1 MPNSAKEPIA
11 LRRALNLPLL
21 TLYGLGTT
29 IGAGIYVLIGQVAG
43 LAGYMA
49 PLAFLVA
56 AILAGISALSFAEL
70 SVRFPLS
77 AGEAIY
83 VREGF
88 GSDQLA
94 VLVGFLVIG
103 AGVFSSAAI
112 VNGFVGYLQR
122 LIDIPDWTA
131 LVLIVAVLGLI
142 AVWGIAQSVMVASVV
157 TVVEIGGLAM
167 ILMVTGDRFDALPE
181 IAAQVHGSLSWDV
194 LVGVLAGG
202 VLAFYAFI
210 GFEDMVNVAE
220 EVKDVRRVM
229 PRAIILTVL
238 VTTVLYVSV
247 SLAAVLTIPPSELAG
262 SKAPIADIYQ
272 AATGKPATLITLIRI
287 VAVLNGALIQ
297 IVMAARVLYGLAN
310 KGLLPRAFAAINPR
324 TRTPMIATA
333 LVSVVILALAL
344 SATLLSLAQ
353 TTSLITLSIFSL
365 VNLAL
370 VRIKLRQPGH
380 DPDAFVPLWVPV
392 VGCIVS
398 AGFALFQAHSLIG
411 I

>member
-1 MPNSAKEPIA
+1 MKEQIA

-29 IGAGIYVLIGQVAG
+29 VGAGIYVLVGEVAG
-43 LAGYMA
+43 LAGYLA

-56 AILAGISALSFAEL
+56 ALLAGVSALSFAEL
-70 SVRFPLS
+70 SVRFPFS

-88 GSDQLA
+88 GSNRLA
-94 VLVGFLVIG
+94 VLVGLLVIS
-103 AGVFSSAAI
+103 AGVVSSAAI
-112 VNGFVGYLQR
+112 VNGFVGYFQR
-122 LIDIPDWTA
+122 LADIPGWAA
-131 LVLIVAVLGLI
+131 LVLIVAALGLI
-142 AVWGIAQSVMVASVV
+142 AIWGIAESVTIAALV
-157 TVVEIGGLAM
+157 TVIEIGGLAV
-167 ILMVTGDRFDALPE
+167 ILVVAGDNLATLPE
-181 IAAQVHGSLSWDV
+181 VAAQIHSPLSWDV
-194 LVGVLAGG
+194 LAGVLSGG

-220 EVKDVRRVM
+220 EVKDVRRVL

-247 SLAAVLTIPPSELAG
+247 SLVAVLTIPPVELAG
-262 SKAPIADIYQ
+262 SKAPIADIYH
-272 AATGKPATLITLIRI
+272 AATGKPATLITLVSI

-310 KGLLPRAFAAINPR
+310 KGLLPACFATVNPR
-324 TRTPMIATA
+324 TRTPLVATA
-333 LVSVVILALAL
+333 IVSTVILVLAL
-344 SATLLSLAQ
+344 SASLLSLAQ
-353 TTSLITLSIFSL
+353 TTSLITLSIFAL

-370 VRIKLRQPGH
+370 VRIKLRLPKPH
-380 DPDAFVPLWVPV
+380 PDAFLPLWVPI

-398 AGFALFQAHSLIG
+398 AGFALYQAGNFIG